1 MSHEKLHAAEVRK
14 RVQLNRASAVASA
27 KLCSFNLLS
36 IAAPSRRDQTVR
48 LPVST
53 TRAAM

>member
-1 MSHEKLHAAEVRK
+1 MSHEKPHAAEARE
-14 RVQLNRASAVASA
+14 RVQINRASAVASA

-36 IAAPSRRDQTVR
+36 IAAPSGRDQTVR

-53 TRAAM
+53 ARTAM

>member
-1 MSHEKLHAAEVRK
+1 MSHEKPHAAEARK
-14 RVQLNRASAVASA
+14 RVQINRASA

-36 IAAPSRRDQTVR
+36 IVAPSGRDQTVR

-53 TRAAM
+53 TRTAM

>member
-36 IAAPSRRDQTVR
+36 IAAPSGRDQTVR
-48 LPVST
+48 LPAST
-53 TRAAM
+53 TRTAM